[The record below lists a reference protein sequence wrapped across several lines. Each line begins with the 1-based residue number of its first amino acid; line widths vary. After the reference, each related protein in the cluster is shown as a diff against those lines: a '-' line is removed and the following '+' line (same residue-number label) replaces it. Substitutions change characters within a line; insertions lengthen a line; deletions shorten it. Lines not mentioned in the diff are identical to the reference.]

1 MSNAHAKLSPSAA
14 YRWMACPASI
24 AETQTVPY
32 VMPRDTSAAVLG
44 SEVHAAVEKRF
55 YAKAHEEG
63 DKAVEKTEEKLYL
76 VGSVEEVEL
85 VAKAADDFVEYVE
98 SLQFDKVYSE
108 KVVWIKEQND
118 CWGTADIVGVKG
130 NELYIVDLKYGMYPV
145 SAERNPQLLIYAC
158 GALDTLEGLEH
169 VSKINMIIY
178 QPRLKNI
185 DVYTVTRDELL
196 RWKEVILL
204 PSAREA
210 LSNDALYTVGG
221 HCRYCPAKHTCGRRN
236 ETMFT
241 TAVDDGFNYHHAL
254 NKIQKLEIVDNIMK
268 RHDELSKFLK
278 EVKEYAHYAM
288 TQGHEFESVKL
299 VDGNKTRFITDVDGL
314 IEKLKEL
321 GIDEADYKDMKSV
334 ASLEKIV
341 GKDVIQFFIGERAGA
356 PVVKRRK

>member
-32 VMPRDTSAAVLG
+32 AMPRDTSAAMLG
-44 SEVHAAVEKRF
+44 SEVHAAVERRF
-55 YAKAHEEG
+55 HAKAKDEG
-63 DKAVEKTEEKLYL
+63 NRAVE
-76 VGSVEEVEL
+76 SVEL
-85 VAKAADDFVEYVE
+85 VANAANDFVEYVE

-118 CWGTADIVGVKG
+118 CWGTADVVGVKS

-169 VSKINMIIY
+169 IDAVNMIIY
-178 QPRLKNI
+178 QPRLRNI
-185 DVYTVTRDELL
+185 DVYTVNRDELL

-210 LSNDALYTVGG
+210 LGDEAIYTVGG

-254 NKIQKLEIVDNIMK
+254 NGIQKLEIVDNIMK

-278 EVKEYAHYAM
+278 EIKEYAYYAM

-299 VDGNKTRFITDVDGL
+299 VDGRKMRHIADENGL
-314 IEKLKEL
+314 REKLVEL
-321 GIDEADYKDMKSV
+321 GHSEAEYMEMKSV
-334 ASLEKIV
+334 AQLERIV
-341 GKDVIQFFIGERAGA
+341 GKDVIQFYTEERAGV

>member
-44 SEVHAAVEKRF
+44 SEVHAAVERRF
-55 YAKAHEEG
+55 YAKAQEEG
-63 DKAVEKTEEKLYL
+63 NGA
-76 VGSVEEVEL
+76 VEEVEL

-221 HCRYCPAKHTCGRRN
+221 HCRYCPAKHTCGSRN
-236 ETMFT
+236 ETMFNQIVSDGLAYNRT
-241 TAVDDGFNYHHAL
+241 TR
-254 NKIQKLEIVDNIMK
+254 KTEKLEIIDDIMK

-278 EVKEYAHYAM
+278 EIKEYAHYAM
-288 TQGHEFESVKL
+288 TQGHEFASVKL
-299 VDGNKTRFITDVDGL
+299 VDGRKMRYISDENGL
-314 IEKLKEL
+314 REKLVEL
-321 GIDEADYKDMKSV
+321 GHSEADYMEMKSV
-334 ASLEKIV
+334 AQLERIV
-341 GKDVIQFFIGERAGA
+341 GKEVIQFYTEERAGA
-356 PVVKRRK
+356 PMMKRR

>member
-44 SEVHAAVEKRF
+44 SAVHAAVEKRF

-118 CWGTADIVGVKG
+118 CWGTADVVGVKG

-221 HCRYCPAKHTCGRRN
+221 HCRYCPAKHTCNVRN
-236 ETMFT
+236 ELMLSQIVSDELVYNRT
-241 TAVDDGFNYHHAL
+241 TR
-254 NKIQKLEIVDNIMK
+254 KTEKLEIIDDIMK

-278 EVKEYAHYAM
+278 EIKEYAHYVM

-299 VDGNKTRFITDVDGL
+299 VDGRKMRYIADVDGL
-314 IEKLKEL
+314 REKLVEL
-321 GIDEADYKDMKSV
+321 GHSEADYMEMKSV
-334 ASLEKIV
+334 AQLERIV
-341 GKDVIQFFIGERAGA
+341 GKDVVQFYTEERAGA
-356 PVVKRRK
+356 PMMKRR

>member
-14 YRWMACPASI
+14 YRWMACPASV

-44 SEVHAAVEKRF
+44 SAVHAAVEKRF
-55 YAKAHEEG
+55 HAKAQEEG
-63 DKAVEKTEEKLYL
+63 N
-76 VGSVEEVEL
+76 GSVEDVEL
-85 VAKAADDFVEYVE
+85 VANAANDFVEYVK

-130 NELYIVDLKYGMYPV
+130 DELYIVDLKYGMYPV

-169 VSKINMIIY
+169 VEQVNMIIY

-204 PSAREA
+204 PSAKEA
-210 LSNDALYTVGG
+210 LGDESLYTVGG
-221 HCRYCPAKHTCGRRN
+221 HCRYCPAKHTCNVRN
-236 ETMFT
+236 EMMLNQIVSDELVYNRT
-241 TAVDDGFNYHHAL
+241 THKTEKLKIIDD
-254 NKIQKLEIVDNIMK
+254 IMK
-268 RHDELSKFLK
+268 RHTDLEKFLK

-288 TQGHEFESVKL
+288 TQGHEFESVML
-299 VDGNKTRFITDVDGL
+299 VDGRKNKYINDEDALFK
-314 IEKLKEL
+314 KLKEL
-321 GIDEADYKDMKSV
+321 GHNETDCKELKSV
-334 ASLEKIV
+334 AKLEELF
-341 GKDVIQFFIGERAGA
+341 GKALIQFYTTERVGA
-356 PVVKRRK
+356 PVIKKRR